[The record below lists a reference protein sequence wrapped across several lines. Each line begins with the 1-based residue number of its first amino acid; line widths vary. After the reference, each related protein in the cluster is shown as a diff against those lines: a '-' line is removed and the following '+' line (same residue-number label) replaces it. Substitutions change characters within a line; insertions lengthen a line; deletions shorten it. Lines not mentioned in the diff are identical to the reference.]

1 MSHSSSSSVTPSIS
15 QPARAQKSHFDVIVV
30 GAGHAGI
37 EACLASARL
46 GVSTALVTSNL
57 ARIGYMSCNPSI
69 GGLAKGHM
77 VRELDALGGEM
88 GLAADATCIQ
98 FKRLNSRKGPAV
110 RGSRAQCD
118 KDLYIEHMSRV
129 VQSTKN
135 LSIVGS
141 EVKELVIEAD
151 PSSPT
156 GHRCV
161 GVKLDDGSVIRARA
175 VVLTTGTF
183 MRGVMHIGLRQ
194 EPGGRVGDKAT
205 VGISDQLRDFG
216 FMVQRLKTGTPAR
229 LRAGSIDF
237 SKTSEQ
243 KGDEKF
249 FPFSPRSSPSLALPQ
264 VSCWLS
270 HTNERTHDVIRA
282 NLDKSPM
289 FVGNIEG
296 RGPRYC
302 PSIEDKITRFVEKIS
317 HQTFLEPEGL
327 STDSIYLQGISTSL
341 PEDVQLQFLRTI
353 DGLEN
358 VEVIRYGYAVEYDFI
373 EPTQIR
379 HSLETRS
386 IPGLFLAGQINGTS
400 GYEEAAAQGFIAGV
414 NAVRSVRS
422 EAPFILA
429 RDEAYTGVLID
440 DLVTKGTRE
449 PYRMFTSRAE
459 HRLFLREDNTLER
472 LWNRSTE
479 LGILGSEQE
488 ARLEGILA
496 KRKQVREQLQ
506 TTVLVPNAETQS
518 KLEALGTA
526 KLLKPTT
533 AEELLRRHEVCFE
546 DLSGFG
552 IETNLDVMVTEP
564 IEIDVK
570 YAGYIDRERAL
581 ITSNRRLEDV
591 ALPRDFDYLSVK
603 GLSKEE
609 QEKLGEKQ
617 PETLGQASRMSGV
630 NPSAIQAIIVHLK
643 SRQQTNYDSRVDS
656 QHVRKEQRKKVQ
668 HSNEVRA

>member
-1 MSHSSSSSVTPSIS
+1 M
-15 QPARAQKSHFDVIVV
+15 PAQFSNSGDSHFDVIVV

-37 EACLASARL
+37 EASLASARM
-46 GVSTALVTSNL
+46 GAKTALITSNL

-77 VRELDALGGEM
+77 VREIDALGGEM

-118 KDLYIEHMSRV
+118 KDLYVEYMSRV
-129 VQSTKN
+129 VQSTEN
-135 LSIVGS
+135 LSIVGN
-141 EVKELVIEAD
+141 EAKELIVESDSTSA
-151 PSSPT
+151 S
-156 GHRCV
+156 GQRCV
-161 GVKLDDGSVIRARA
+161 GVRLDDGSVMRSRA

-183 MRGVMHIGLRQ
+183 MRGVMHIGLTQ
-194 EPGGRVGDKAT
+194 SPGGRAGDKAT

-216 FMVQRLKTGTPAR
+216 FVVQRLKTGTPAR

-243 KGDEKF
+243 RGDEKF
-249 FPFSPRSSPSLALPQ
+249 FPFSPRSSAKLSLPQ
-264 VSCWLS
+264 VSCWMS
-270 HTNERTHDVIRA
+270 HTNERTHDVIRR

-289 FVGNIEG
+289 FQGHIEG

-302 PSIEDKITRFVEKIS
+302 PSIEDKITRFVDKIS

-341 PEDVQLQFLRTI
+341 PEDVQLEFLRTI
-353 DGLEN
+353 PGLEN
-358 VEVIRYGYAVEYDFI
+358 VEVIRFGYAVEYDFI

-414 NAVRSVRS
+414 NAVRSVRE

-459 HRLFLREDNTLER
+459 HRLNLREDNTLER

-479 LGILGSEQE
+479 LGIIGPEQE
-488 ARLEGILA
+488 LRLNEILE
-496 KRKQVREQLQ
+496 KRKQVREQLRAL
-506 TTVLVPNAETQS
+506 VLTPTAQTQS
-518 KLEALGTA
+518 RLEALGTA

-546 DLSGFG
+546 DLAGFG
-552 IETNLDVMVTEP
+552 IETDIDISVTEP

-570 YAGYIDRERAL
+570 YAGYIERENVTIEA
-581 ITSNRRLEDV
+581 NRRLENLL
-591 ALPRDFDYLSVK
+591 LPRNFDYLSVR

-609 QEKLGEKQ
+609 QEKLLEKQ

-630 NPSAIQAIIVHLK
+630 NPSAIQALIVHLK
-643 SRQQTNYDSRVDS
+643 SKASITSRSPGRSRPGV
-656 QHVRKEQRKKVQ
+656 
-668 HSNEVRA
+668 NT